1 MVARSSHFDQAEYD
15 VRCEWALEGLLALG
29 ESSDAM
35 VIVDVLSFSTAVD
48 IALGCG
54 ASVLPYR
61 WKDDS
66 ATAFAA
72 ERGAV
77 LAAGRSSGG
86 YSLSPASLRAIPA
99 GTLLVLPSPNGATLA
114 ASAAAAPVYTACL
127 RNAPAVAQ
135 QAARH
140 GPRIAVI
147 PAGEQ
152 WCDASL
158 RPCLE
163 DLVGAG
169 AVLAG
174 LPGTLSPEAELRSP
188 LSRRFATAWPPPCF
202 TVPRARS
209 WSREAFPR
217 TWSSRRSTRPAESPR
232 SSWEI
237 ASSTAAPTPVRF
249 KPPRLSAATSA
260 EPEGEARPP
269 PCLLCVRR
277 KPRNRGDSAAQRTAK
292 PGNPAPLS
300 APLRSKR
307 SRWKSVSTSRA
318 TSTFT
323 CGRPPGPTSAPS
335 PESPRA

>member
-29 ESSDAM
+29 ESSDAI

-114 ASAAAAPVYTACL
+114 ASAATAPVYTACL

-174 LPGTLSPEAELRSP
+174 LPGTLSPEAELAVAAFAKVRDRLAAALFHCSSGKELVARGFSADVELAAEYATSRVAPKLMRDRFVDRCPDASP
-188 LSRRFATAWPPPCF
+188 L
-202 TVPRARS
+202 
-209 WSREAFPR
+209 
-217 TWSSRRSTRPAESPR
+217 
-232 SSWEI
+232 
-237 ASSTAAPTPVRF
+237 
-249 KPPRLSAATSA
+249 
-260 EPEGEARPP
+260 
-269 PCLLCVRR
+269 
-277 KPRNRGDSAAQRTAK
+277 
-292 PGNPAPLS
+292 
-300 APLRSKR
+300 
-307 SRWKSVSTSRA
+307 
-318 TSTFT
+318 
-323 CGRPPGPTSAPS
+323 
-335 PESPRA
+335 